1 MRRDGTSMKR
11 RTGKEEPHP
20 GLDQGT
26 RGPTASGAGST
37 CLFGKQAPVSCR
49 SKLKQEWAVSYKPG
63 RGTPRS
69 QRQGC
74 HQATGGVRAG
84 PGGDTLSLCH
94 LYPNPPSLVHGVH
107 RKWLPPAPASTYY
120 NPATGRQG
128 PLLLVLVPYSQDGAS
143 GWVSWDQVPA
153 PPWPEGRVA
162 EHRHGQ
168 SSQADIPACISNES
182 P

>member
-1 MRRDGTSMKR
+1 MEDRKGGAAPRAG
-11 RTGKEEPHP
+11 P
-20 GLDQGT
+20 GDQGPARRP
-26 RGPTASGAGST
+26 RGPEARASLGSKRQSAAGPS
-37 CLFGKQAPVSCR
+37 LSR
-49 SKLKQEWAVSYKPG
+49 SGQSPTSLEEGPLKAKGGDATRPQEESEL
-63 RGTPRS
+63 
-69 QRQGC
+69 
-74 HQATGGVRAG
+74 G

-120 NPATGRQG
+120 NPATGRHG